1 MYKANDVTNWLSQ
14 TTDNSKHFVW
24 SPGLWDKGSLLYL
37 QFIKKIE
44 QQNFMDTTLLIM
56 KHFIKTEL
64 LATEILCHLL

>member
-1 MYKANDVTNWLSQ
+1 MKTAPGFKSTDVYIPPATP
-14 TTDNSKHFVW
+14 TPPVSK
-24 SPGLWDKGSLLYL
+24 YL